1 MSTEDKTPSLGV
13 RQIARTSAA
22 EAVREQLLALIQGG
36 ELTVGDKLPSEH
48 DLAGSFGVS
57 RPVVREALGALR
69 AAGVVESRSG
79 SGTYVTA
86 VDPTPSALRLLG
98 RYSLQDLF
106 EVRMHLEVPGAG
118 LAAERRTNDQLAALW
133 EIVRRHETETDPV
146 AWIEDDLR
154 FHVLLADATAN
165 ALQAHL
171 VREIRGLQHEQ
182 NVVAAQM
189 AESLTAPLEEHT
201 AIVRAVERRDAGA
214 ARAAMAAHLQAILDR
229 AHEATVPR

>member
-214 ARAAMAAHLQAILDR
+214 ARAAMAAHLHAILDR

>member
-1 MSTEDKTPSLGV
+1 MSTEDKAPSLGV

-118 LAAERRTNDQLAALW
+118 LAAERRTNDQLAGLW

-189 AESLTAPLEEHT
+189 AESLTAPLEEHA
-201 AIVRAVERRDAGA
+201 AIVRAVERRDSGA